1 MQATKQNYSTVF
13 QIEGTTEHYHVPK
26 FQREYTWGRNNWEV
40 LLDDINENDPGY
52 FVGSIIVVN
61 DRPDLRPNE
70 EKVYQVIDGQQ
81 RLTTLALLLA
91 AIYKRY
97 KEIRDELEQ
106 DDEDMDDF
114 TIKLNSIHGKLIKSK
129 KIFYDNENGGFID
142 GKQMLFLRVQPS
154 TQSHNLDDFKYVLSR
169 IKLLKNA
176 SPPKHYGNRLI
187 AKAFRYFYDNIPE
200 NKEGLDELLN
210 KINSLIF
217 IHISVSSQ
225 ADAFTLFETLNNRGV
240 ALSPIDIIKNSL
252 LAALERQNNQDIDT
266 SYDQWQ
272 ELLSHIP
279 DFDNQIRF
287 LRQNYNA
294 FKVYP
299 EIKQVN
305 VTKATRSNII
315 HIYEKQIKS
324 NAWNTFNNLLSK
336 AELYGK
342 LIGTTQE
349 EDHIVAEKM
358 NELNYVGAASSYT
371 LLLYLLD
378 NRSKLKNPETLAET
392 IEFLLKYYVRR
403 NVTDIPNTRDLDAIN
418 MEVVEKC
425 DEEKNETG
433 FITTDTII
441 SSHLLN
447 SKARPASIED
457 FKRYLND
464 DLFANNVGMTRYL
477 LWKLDAI
484 SHNREYKPDFWKRNP
499 NNDTYIWT
507 IEHVLPQGKNIP
519 DEWVN
524 MIAEGNREEAEN
536 IQIKWVHKLGNL
548 TLSAYNPNLSNKSF
562 NEKQTKAQKNVLN
575 EELYIGYKNGLAL
588 NKISFRYNGGMHDL
602 TSIEEW
608 NEKTIEARTDVMVK
622 KLISIFQTAD

>member
-97 KEIRDELEQ
+97 NEIRDELEQ

-129 KIFYDNENGGFID
+129 KSFYDNENGGFID
-142 GKQMLFLRVQPS
+142 GKQMRFLRVQPS

-169 IKLLKNA
+169 IKLLTNT

-240 ALSPIDIIKNSL
+240 PLSPIDIIKNSL
-252 LAALERQNNQDIDT
+252 LAALERQNNQDIDS

-305 VTKATRSNII
+305 ITKATRSNII

-324 NAWNTFNNLLSK
+324 NALNTFNNLLSK

-425 DEEKNETG
+425 NEEKNEAG

-447 SKARPASIED
+447 SKARPATIED

-507 IEHVLPQGKNIP
+507 IEHILPQGKNIP

-536 IQIKWVHKLGNL
+536 IQSKWVHKLGNL